1 MCVYVCMKRERGV
14 EEDRE
19 SRRGTSIIIE
29 EEVKNREKNVRRH
42 DMSWKGEEGVDIA
55 NIV

>member
-1 MCVYVCMKRERGV
+1 MCVYVCVKRGRGV

-19 SRRGTSIIIE
+19 SRMGMSIIIE

-42 DMSWKGEEGVDIA
+42 DLSLRGEEGVDIA